1 MNQIINQIVQFL
13 QDGIAAIFKFLQIGW
28 TWSFGQI
35 IGVFQSGW
43 QNLPLWKLLVLAL
56 VLGSVAYVLYKA
68 ALEIWSAGENVLKA
82 FLSLLGVLIS
92 ALPYVLAAGLIS
104 FAGGWVIRTVNF

>member
-1 MNQIINQIVQFL
+1 MNQIISQIVQFL

-35 IGVFQSGW
+35 ISVFQSDW
-43 QNLPLWKLLVLAL
+43 QNLPVWKILVLAL
-56 VLGSVAYVLYKA
+56 VIGGVVYVLYRA

-82 FLSLLGVLIS
+82 FLGLLGALIS

-104 FAGGWVIRTVNF
+104 FAGGWVIRTINL